1 MSIIFGVISH
11 NEEAIDEQMLQSM
24 YEPLKGFPQQKSDK
38 IQKNEAAFGR
48 VLRYQTPED
57 VFDSQ
62 PVYLQQPD
70 IIFTAQGRIDN
81 REELYAT
88 LGIQANDTVS
98 DSYFMLMA
106 YLKYGKTVQQ
116 KLKGDWSL
124 AVYDYQTKELF
135 ITRDT
140 MGYTAI
146 YYYNTS
152 QYFAFSTSLKSLLAL
167 PYFKK
172 ELNEPYLVSFLSLWN
187 VKEIIEGDRTLYK
200 QVLFLKAGFTLSL
213 KKKQISINQYW
224 PPANI
229 TETYYKNKQD
239 YADRM
244 SELMFRAV
252 KARLRSH
259 KPVASMLSGGL
270 DSSMVSYIAATLL
283 KQQNQSL
290 TTFSHVPLFKS
301 NLTDNP
307 MANSRVVDETPLIK
321 ALAEAS
327 GNINAQY
334 MDSAQL
340 SPWQGSIESIEV
352 LDGFLH
358 GASNAYWLIDIYKTS
373 AQQGYGVLLTGEG
386 GNGSTS
392 FAGLDYQRKHSLNR
406 FLRNPYNYIRR
417 QVAKPLVLKY
427 FRSMSVFN
435 DLEAQIKD
443 GYLSAA
449 MLTKYNI
456 MADIRKIDGG
466 FLQYRKYVLESKMYF
481 HSLYQMR
488 SLLGATFGNHY
499 GIELRDPTTDIDVM
513 NFFYTIPNEVFFD
526 DNFSNRMLVKRMMY
540 NQMPDEVLFAKNK
553 GLQSSDIL
561 HRVRHSKIEVAKELP
576 RLRASGIVSN
586 YVDMPKLEK
595 NFGSY
600 LNQNNEE
607 SPLTIQLSLKALQ
620 AADFLSRYF

>member
-11 NEEAIDEQMLQSM
+11 NEEAIDDRMLQSM

-38 IQKNEAAFGR
+38 IQKDEAAFGR

-81 REELYAT
+81 REELYAA

-98 DSYFMLMA
+98 DSYFMLIA

-116 KLKGDWSL
+116 KLKGDWCL

-167 PYFKK
+167 PYFNK
-172 ELNEPYLVSFLSLWN
+172 ELNESYFVSFLSLWN
-187 VKEIIEGDRTLYK
+187 FNELIEGNQTLYK
-200 QVLFLKAGFTLSL
+200 QVFFLKAGFTLSL
-213 KKKQISINQYW
+213 KKNQISINQYW

-229 TETYYKNKQD
+229 TETYYKNKLD
-239 YADRM
+239 YTDRM
-244 SELMFRAV
+244 SELINKAV

-321 ALAEAS
+321 ALVEAS

-358 GASNAYWLIDIYKTS
+358 GASNAYWLVDIYKTS

-392 FAGLDYQRKHSLNR
+392 FAGLDYQRPHSLNR
-406 FLRNPYNYIRR
+406 FIRTPYNYLRR
-417 QVAKPLVLKY
+417 QIAKPLVLKY

-435 DLEAQIKD
+435 DLEAQIKS
-443 GYLSAA
+443 GYLSAV
-449 MLTKYNI
+449 MLAKYNI
-456 MADIRKIDGG
+456 MADIGKKDSG
-466 FLQYRKYVLESKMYF
+466 FLKYYQHVLDSKIYF

-499 GIELRDPTTDIDVM
+499 GIELRDPTTDVDLM

-526 DNFSNRMLVKRMMY
+526 NNFTNRMLVKRMMH

-561 HRVRHSKIEVAKELP
+561 YRVRNSKTEIINELP
-576 RLRASGIVSN
+576 RLETSGIVAE
-586 YVDMPKLEK
+586 YIEMGKLK
-595 NFGSY
+595 KDLNRY
-600 LNQNNEE
+600 LNGNNEE
-607 SPLTIQLSLKALQ
+607 SPLKIQTSLKTLQ
-620 AADFLSRYF
+620 AVDFLSKYF